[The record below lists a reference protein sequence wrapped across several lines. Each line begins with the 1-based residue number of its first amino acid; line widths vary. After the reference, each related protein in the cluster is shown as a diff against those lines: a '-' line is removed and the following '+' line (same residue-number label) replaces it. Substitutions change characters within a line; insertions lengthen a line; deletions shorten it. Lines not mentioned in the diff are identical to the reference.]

1 MMRSMFAG
9 VSGTR
14 AHQVR
19 MDVIGNNI
27 ANVNTVGYKYGRATF
42 QDMLSQ
48 TMRGSMAPTG
58 NRGGVDPM
66 QVGMG
71 VSTRSIDIVFTPGNL
86 EYTGRLTDMAIQGS
100 GLFVVRDSSGGLM
113 FTRDGAFKIDAEG
126 NLTHPST
133 GFMVQGWM
141 ADAKGTIDRS
151 GEIQG
156 LRIPLGTSMSAK
168 ATDRITFVGNLNAE
182 GDVGTLHSTSVPI
195 YDSLGIQHTLIL
207 EFEKTGDKAWTWT
220 ARYGELDSDTG
231 EIPSVGTGVVT
242 FDENGAV
249 VRGQDPSQDP
259 AAPTIT
265 FTPAGGAADLKVNLD
280 FTALSQFGEACSV
293 NWSTQDGYAAG
304 TMETF
309 NIDDRGII
317 TGVYSNSRIYWTTNS
332 LKNTLFTS
340 AFAIRR
346 ATASTNSALNASLG
360 SPGSSSSKVLD
371 ESTSMIASRSS
382 GTFPAASVTPALSSN
397 STVSVHFRKRWPLVS
412 AMFTINVSK
421 VYSGPISSRSAF
433 VCSVCAI
440 SDAPL
445 SVPGARRATR
455 QYPRIA
461 PTSSAATA
469 NVVFRLLLNFLLLP
483 FSAFF
488 IPSHPRNISHI

>member
-48 TMRGSMAPTG
+48 TMRGSMAPTEK
-58 NRGGVDPM
+58 RGGVDPM

-317 TGVYSNSRIYWTTNS
+317 TGVYSNGQYKIIGQMVLASFANAEGLTRQANNMFAATTNS
-332 LKNTLFTS
+332 
-340 AFAIRR
+340 
-346 ATASTNSALNASLG
+346 G
-360 SPGSSSSKVLD
+360 SPQLGEATTGGRGSVMGTTLEMSNVDLAREFTDMIITQRGFQANSRVITAAD
-371 ESTSMIASRSS
+371 EMLQELL
-382 GTFPAASVTPALSSN
+382 AL
-397 STVSVHFRKRWPLVS
+397 KR
-412 AMFTINVSK
+412 
-421 VYSGPISSRSAF
+421 
-433 VCSVCAI
+433 
-440 SDAPL
+440 
-445 SVPGARRATR
+445 
-455 QYPRIA
+455 
-461 PTSSAATA
+461 
-469 NVVFRLLLNFLLLP
+469 
-483 FSAFF
+483 
-488 IPSHPRNISHI
+488 